1 MTDKKNIGDSI
12 AKDDLNIVPFL
23 YTSSSLVE
31 VLTEYSSVLRDSNDL
46 TNLLH
51 ANKLIEVK
59 NILIDNKFL
68 SMIRKH
74 YDSLYT
80 ATKNAYPNL
89 KFQLAGRRKSVIGT
103 EKKINLYLTQGRDL
117 TDFKD
122 VLAFRFI
129 IFDNSIEICYNL
141 MKTVI
146 DFNLENGF
154 IPCIATQVFQT
165 EGFNKTGFKDVE
177 LPEKSYLP
185 PEYQKW
191 VKDYILRPKETGYQS
206 LHVVF
211 QDPSTGRCFEIQIR
225 TFKMHIHAES
235 HSLAGHDAYKK
246 QRYAETNIEFD
257 RSRIN
262 IDGYA
267 YVENQLFDFIG
278 LEKPYKIIERGRP
291 F

>member
-1 MTDKKNIGDSI
+1 MAEIINGKVLASKIKQEVKQEINELGISPYFVIVQIGDNPASNTYVRNKIKDCKECGIDSYLRHYNSLITQDCLENFFKNMSADKGVNALMLQLPIPKHLDAQKIINKI
-12 AKDDLNIVPFL
+12 APRKDADG
-23 YTSSSLVE
+23 
-31 VLTEYSSVLRDSNDL
+31 LTTIN
-46 TNLLH
+46 NGLL
-51 ANKLIEVK
+51 
-59 NILIDNKFL
+59 
-68 SMIRKH
+68 
-74 YDSLYT
+74 
-80 ATKNAYPNL
+80 ATG
-89 KFQLAGRRKSVIGT
+89 Q
-103 EKKINLYLTQGRDL
+103 
-117 TDFKD
+117 
-122 VLAFRFI
+122 
-129 IFDNSIEICYNL
+129 
-141 MKTVI
+141 
-146 DFNLENGF
+146 NGF

-165 EGFNKTGFKDVE
+165 EGFNKTDFKDVE

>member
-103 EKKINLYLTQGRDL
+103 EKKINLYLSQGRDL

-165 EGFNKTGFKDVE
+165 EGFNKTDFKDVE

-191 VKDYILRPKETGYQS
+191 VKDYILRPKETGY
-206 LHVVF
+206 
-211 QDPSTGRCFEIQIR
+211 
-225 TFKMHIHAES
+225 
-235 HSLAGHDAYKK
+235 
-246 QRYAETNIEFD
+246 
-257 RSRIN
+257 
-262 IDGYA
+262 
-267 YVENQLFDFIG
+267 
-278 LEKPYKIIERGRP
+278 
-291 F
+291 